1 MDRHYSALFSTL
13 FGKFADREFPSVLQS
28 IINHSY
34 VGVMGLDM
42 REFQKPGDYKSLNK
56 LFTRA
61 LKSAREIDFDPSVV
75 ISPCDCT
82 VVDMGKIESER
93 AYQIKGMSYS
103 IRELLTEYYAEDIAK
118 LEGGEYINFY
128 LSPKDYH
135 RYHIPFDMKIE
146 SCAHIPGKLYP
157 VNMPLLK
164 NKSNLYIENE
174 RVVLKC
180 RDRAGKIHYMVLV
193 GALNVG
199 RMVLTFEKRVNTNRG
214 SGAERLYFDYEEPIE
229 MKKGELFGWFEMG
242 STIVVLSEDKAL
254 KYTVETGEKISF
266 SQSIGSLKD

>member
-1 MDRHYSALFSTL
+1 
-13 FGKFADREFPSVLQS
+13 
-28 IINHSY
+28 
-34 VGVMGLDM
+34 
-42 REFQKPGDYKSLNK
+42 
-56 LFTRA
+56 
-61 LKSAREIDFDPSVV
+61 
-75 ISPCDCT
+75 
-82 VVDMGKIESER
+82 
-93 AYQIKGMSYS
+93 
-103 IRELLTEYYAEDIAK
+103 
-118 LEGGEYINFY
+118 
-128 LSPKDYH
+128 
-135 RYHIPFDMKIE
+135 MKIE

-164 NKSNLYIENE
+164 NKPNLYIENE
-174 RVVLKC
+174 RVLLRC

-242 STIVVLSEDKAL
+242 STIVVLSEAEAL
-254 KYTVETGEKISF
+254 KYTVDIGEKVSF